1 MLETTFASIDRIKEK
16 AQAIQQKIS
25 DTLGPE
31 ENDSQSLWDA
41 NFEDGDENII
51 RQKNMVPRFALSSH
65 SSPSL
70 QDRVQK
76 VQEDFLKS
84 F

>member
-1 MLETTFASIDRIKEK
+1 MLETTFASIDRIQEK

-31 ENDSQSLWDA
+31 ENDSQGLWDT
-41 NFEDGDENII
+41 NFEEGDEYII
-51 RQKNMVPRFALSSH
+51 RPKNMVPKFALSSH
-65 SSPSL
+65 SSPLL
-70 QDRVQK
+70 QDRVK
-76 VQEDFLKS
+76 MVQEDFLKS

>member
-31 ENDSQSLWDA
+31 LNDSQSLWDA

-51 RQKNMVPRFALSSH
+51 RQKNMVP
-65 SSPSL
+65 
-70 QDRVQK
+70 
-76 VQEDFLKS
+76 KS